1 MSFYTSV
8 VRYGNSMLYRGYD
21 SAGKRVAR
29 KDWFNPTFY
38 TQSRKDSEWRGL
50 DGTQVNPIQ
59 FESMKESRSWLEQNK
74 EVVGRRIYG
83 NPNYIHQYVTSK
95 FPNEIKFKRDL
106 INVSTIDIET
116 EYDNGFPHPSEASQR
131 ILAITV
137 KNSTSPVYWVWGYG
151 DYDVEKALIKP
162 VRYVKCEDEH
172 QLLERFL
179 DFLNDPNRTPDVIT
193 GWNTR
198 FFDIPYLINR
208 TAKILGLAAVKRF
221 SPWGMVD
228 YRKVTRRMKEED
240 TYDIKGIQTLDY
252 LELFQKFGYSYG
264 AQESYK
270 LNHIANVVLGEK
282 KLSYEESGS
291 LKNLYKDDFQK
302 YIDYNMKDVE
312 LVDRLEEKMGLITL
326 AMTMAYKGGV
336 NYQDTF
342 GVTAIWESIIYRYL
356 NKQKRVPSVSQR
368 YVKVAEIKEDIR
380 DCDYIIVGATCE
392 DSPGPEARARGV
404 NHSFAGGYVKEPKAG
419 MYDWVVSFDLNSLYP
434 NIIVQWNMSP
444 ETIIKWDNPQIISHI
459 REQFKK
465 GDEPAVKQKSLV
477 DLVLRK
483 QINIEDDKSTACNG
497 STYTRN
503 RDGVI
508 PSIIADYYDE
518 RVSIKNMMLAAKS
531 SYEKNKT
538 IELEKEINTLEN
550 RQMAIKILLNSLY
563 GALGNKHFKYFDIR
577 MAEAVTMTGQLTIR
591 TAEESLNLYMNNVLK
606 TNKDYVIAIDTD
618 SLYVDFSALVE
629 KCKPKNPVKFL
640 DKLCSEH
647 FEPVFKRSYDEL
659 FKYMKC
665 YKPRMEMARE
675 VIADRGVWTAKKRY
689 ILNVHNSEGVQY
701 AEPKLKIMGIEA
713 IKSSTPEVVRDKF
726 KEIFK
731 IIMSGSER
739 ETQDFISQFKS
750 EFKQLP
756 PEQVSFPRGT
766 NKISEWSDRKLT
778 YKKGTPIHVRGALLY
793 NKYIKAMKLTNK
805 YEIIN
810 NGDRVKFTYLRLP
823 NSIRENV
830 ISFPD
835 VLPEELKLHRY
846 VDYDLQFEKT
856 FIEPL
861 NFILNAVGWH
871 SEEQA
876 SLDDFF
882 N

>member
-21 SAGKRVAR
+21 SAGKRVSR
-29 KDWFNPTFY
+29 KDFFKPTFF

-50 DGTQVNPIQ
+50 DGTPVSPIQ
-59 FESMKESRSWLEQNK
+59 FENMRESRNWLEQNK
-74 EVVGRRIYG
+74 DVAGRHIFG
-83 NPNYIHQYVTSK
+83 NPNYLHQYITSK
-95 FPNEIKFKRDL
+95 FPNEIKFRREL

-116 EYDNGFPHPSEASQR
+116 DYDNGFPHPSEASQK
-131 ILAITV
+131 ILAITI

-172 QLLERFL
+172 QLLTRFL
-179 DFLNDPNRTPDVIT
+179 DFINDPNRAPDVIT

-198 FFDIPYLINR
+198 FFDIPYLVNR
-208 TAKILGLAAVKRF
+208 TAKVLGLAEVKRF

-228 YRKVTRRMKEED
+228 YRKVRRRMKEED

-326 AMTMAYKGGV
+326 AMTIAYKGGV

-356 NKQKRVPSVSQR
+356 NKQKRVPSVNQLDSSQ
-368 YVKVAEIKEDIR
+368 YQ
-380 DCDYIIVGATCE
+380 IIGATE
-392 DSPGPEARARGV
+392 TSKKNPSPAFREEGKS
-404 NHSFAGGYVKEPKAG
+404 HQIAGGYVKDPKPGA
-419 MYDWVVSFDLNSLYP
+419 YDWVVSFDLNSLYP
-434 NIIVQWNMSP
+434 NIIVQANISP
-444 ETIIKWDNPQIISHI
+444 ETLMPSTQWLMPGVKHYLNTVEPESNHSIAANGTTYS
-459 REQFKK
+459 KK
-465 GDEPAVKQKSLV
+465 VE
-477 DLVLRK
+477 
-483 QINIEDDKSTACNG
+483 
-497 STYTRN
+497 
-503 RDGVI
+503 GVI
-508 PSIIADYYDE
+508 PSIITEYYDE
-518 RVSIKNMMLAAKS
+518 RVSVKNMMLAAMKD
-531 SYEKNKT
+531 YQVNKT
-538 IELEKEINTLEN
+538 VELEREINTLEN

-563 GALGNKHFKYFDIR
+563 GALANKYFKYFHPG
-577 MAEAVTMTGQLTIR
+577 MAEGVTLTGQTTIKW
-591 TAEESLNLYMNNVLK
+591 AERAMNGAMNSLLK
-606 TNKDYVIAIDTD
+606 TEKDYVIAIDTD
-618 SLYVDFSALVE
+618 SIYVNFNALVKE
-629 KCKPKNPVKFL
+629 LKPKDPVKFL
-640 DKLCSEH
+640 DKICKEH
-647 FEPVFKRSYDEL
+647 FEPMIAKSYDA
-659 FKYMKC
+659 FFTRMNHHTK
-665 YKPRMEMARE
+665 RMEMARE

-726 KEIFK
+726 KEVFK
-731 IIMSGSER
+731 IIMAGDEK
-739 ETQDFISQFKS
+739 ETQDFISRFKT

-756 PEQVSFPRGT
+756 PEQVAFPRGT
-766 NKISEWSDRKLT
+766 NNISEWSDRKIT

-810 NGDRVKFTYLRLP
+810 NGDRVKFTYLRVP

-830 ISFPD
+830 VSFPD
-835 VLPEELKLHRY
+835 VLPEEFKLHNY

-861 NFILNAVGWH
+861 NFILHAVGW
-871 SEEQA
+871 SAEEQA
-876 SLDDFF
+876 SLDAFF